1 MEQLSILNHSSSPKD
16 KEIKYKTIDQNA
28 SIHQNKGK
36 SSMPTLAL
44 PVGEGVGSQKK
55 RGKRVGSLE
64 ASSGSGNSLAILGHP
79 CKAK

>member
-1 MEQLSILNHSSSPKD
+1 MEQLSILNHSSSPD

-44 PVGEGVGSQKK
+44 AAGEGVGSQKQ
-55 RGKRVGSLE
+55 
-64 ASSGSGNSLAILGHP
+64 GSGKLHSQKNDNFSKNFELLESVLAG
-79 CKAK
+79 